1 MAENFQQCSGK
12 KKIGVNDFLSK
23 RGVRVWM
30 GMDGRGSFVDTNI
43 ISNQASHP
51 PTPFI
56 GRKRENYLYKYIF
69 SSVFVSV
76 FLSVFSSVFAS
87 VFVLVKH
94 AC

>member
-56 GRKRENYLYKYIF
+56 GRKNYLYKCIF
-69 SSVFVSV
+69 LSVSLSV
-76 FLSVFSSVFAS
+76 FLSVFVS